1 MATIGTN
8 IGALNASF
16 YLTQNNDRLINS
28 ETRLSSGSRLAIASD
43 DAAGVAVS
51 GKLAAS
57 ISRLQAATDGAQD
70 VVSFAQT
77 SDGFLQTIQS
87 QLTRMSE
94 LAQRATNGA
103 FGSND
108 RANYN
113 TEYNRIRLQ
122 IGSIIQTATFNGTSI
137 FDTSNIT
144 VAIDAQGATDTF
156 YKASITT
163 LTDVG
168 IGSVTSISTQTEAQ
182 VAITTLNMALQTI
195 TTYRAQV
202 NADISKFN
210 FNIANIRTQTT
221 NLQAA
226 NSRIADLDVA
236 DESTNL
242 SKQQILVQAATS
254 MLSQANTSQQSILK
268 LLQ

>member
-8 IGALNASF
+8 VGALNASY
-16 YLTQNNDRLINS
+16 YLTLNNDHLTNS
-28 ETRLSSGSRLAIASD
+28 ETRLASGSRLAVPSD

-51 GKLAAS
+51 GKLDATVA
-57 ISRLQAATDGAQD
+57 RLQAATDGAQD

-103 FGSND
+103 FDSND

-113 TEYNRIRLQ
+113 TEYAKIRGQ
-122 IGSIIQTATFNGTSI
+122 IASIIQTATFNGTSI
-137 FDTSNIT
+137 FDTSNVT
-144 VAIDAQGATDTF
+144 VSINAEGVTDTF
-156 YKASITT
+156 YKAAITT

-168 IGSVTSISTQTEAQ
+168 VGSVTSISTLTEAQ
-182 VAITTLNMALQTI
+182 IAITTLSMALQTV

-202 NADISKFN
+202 NADVSKFN
-210 FNIANIRTQTT
+210 FHINNIRTQNT
-221 NLQAA
+221 NIQAA
-226 NSRIADLDVA
+226 NSRIKDLDVA
-236 DESTNL
+236 DESTGL
-242 SKQQILVQAATS
+242 SKDEILVQAATS
-254 MLSQANTSQQSILK
+254 MLSQANTSQQAILK